1 MNIER
6 RRFIAGLGGVAV
18 AAPLLAACSSGTD
31 KQTTAATSTTGAGTG
46 PGTAPKPMIPEPPTG
61 APGTLVSQEPIETG
75 ITGARA
81 WRIRYISRDVN
92 DVAQEASGLVIAP
105 KDRGENR
112 PIFTWCH
119 GTTGLGDAACP
130 SAQPDPARELITY
143 FTPEATQ
150 QIDYGVPGLQGFID
164 DGWVVCATD
173 YQGLGTPGLHQ
184 YTVNI
189 TNARDAV
196 YMARAARTL
205 DVGAGTVLGCGGW
218 SQGGGAA
225 AAVAELEPADFGDL
239 KLIGTVPMSP
249 GVGNIALENP
259 ASVTAA
265 LTDPNI
271 PPDSH
276 LVMVLAGTWAANSSK
291 LQLSQA
297 FTPLG
302 VEILEKAWNNQP
314 VHHLNDTIAR
324 MFKLK
329 GAVLN
334 PNPPNFGEWKEAI
347 DAGSAAQK
355 KPVAPVLVCIDSFD
369 NGTVVPVPWQTAYVE
384 AARKLGGT
392 VETRDYPK
400 DDHFSLPQSCV
411 GDARAWLNSLRG

>member
-1 MNIER
+1 VDIER
-6 RRFIAGLGGVAV
+6 RTFIAGLGGVAV
-18 AAPLLAACSSGTD
+18 AAPLLAACSRGDDTG
-31 KQTTAATSTTGAGTG
+31 KTVGAAPAGAAPTA
-46 PGTAPKPMIPEPPTG
+46 KPMIPEPAKGKP
-61 APGTLVSQEPIETG
+61 ASLVSQERIDTS

-81 WRIRYISRDVN
+81 WRVRYISRDVN
-92 DVAQEASGLVIAP
+92 DVAHEASGLVIAP
-105 KDRGENR
+105 DAAGQDR

-143 FTPEATQ
+143 FEPRATQ
-150 QIDYGVPGLQGFID
+150 QIDFGVPGMQGFID

-173 YQGLGTPGLHQ
+173 YQGLGTPGMHQ

-196 YMARAARTL
+196 YLARAARQL
-205 DVGAGTVLGCGGW
+205 DAGAGTTLGCAGW

-225 AAVAELEPADFGDL
+225 AAVAELEPQDYGDL
-239 KLIGTVPMSP
+239 RLIGTVPMSP
-249 GVGNIALENP
+249 GVGKIALENP
-259 ASVTAA
+259 ASITAA
-265 LTDPNI
+265 LTNPTV

-276 LVMVLAGTWAANSSK
+276 LVMVLAGTYAANHSA

-302 VEILEKAWNNQP
+302 VEIIETAWNIQP
-314 VHHLNDTIAR
+314 VHHLNDVIAR
-324 MFKLK
+324 MFRLK

-334 PNPPNFGEWKEAI
+334 PDPPNFGEWKDAI

-355 KPVAPVLVCIDSFD
+355 KPVAPVLVCIDTFD
-369 NGTVVPVPWQTAYVE
+369 NGTVVPVSWQRAYVD
-384 AARKLGGT
+384 AVKALGGSI
-392 VETRDYPK
+392 EIREYPK
-400 DDHFSLPQSCV
+400 DDHFSLPPSCV
-411 GDARAWLNSLRG
+411 GDARTWLNTLRG

>member
-1 MNIER
+1 MDTER
-6 RRFIAGLGGVAV
+6 RRVERRTFLAGLGGAAV
-18 AAPLLAACSSGTD
+18 AAPLLSACANTID
-31 KQTTAATSTTGAGTG
+31 TRVPVRADAVPTV
-46 PGTAPKPMIPEPPTG
+46 KPMIPEPAGGEPG
-61 APGTLVSQEPIETG
+61 ALLSKKPIETG

-81 WRIRYISRDVN
+81 WKIRYVSRDVN
-92 DVAQEASGLVIAP
+92 NVAHEASGLVIAP
-105 KDRGENR
+105 KARGENR
-112 PIFTWCH
+112 PILTWLH

-143 FTPEATQ
+143 FSPEATQ

-173 YQGLGTPGLHQ
+173 YQGLGTPGMHQ

-189 TNARDAV
+189 TNARDGICIAH
-196 YMARAARTL
+196 AAREL
-205 DVGAGTVLGCGGW
+205 DTGAGTMLGCAGW

-225 AAVAELEPADFGDL
+225 AAAAELEPQDYRDL

-249 GVGNIALENP
+249 GVGKIALEMP

-265 LTDPNI
+265 LTDPSI
-271 PPDSH
+271 APDSH
-276 LVMVLAGTWAANSSK
+276 LVMVLAGTYAANPTA
-291 LQLSQA
+291 LQLPQA

-302 VEILEKAWNNQP
+302 VGIIEKAWNHQP

-324 MFKLK
+324 TFRLK

-334 PNPPNFGEWKEAI
+334 PKPPNFGQWKDLI
-347 DAGSAAQK
+347 DAGSAAK
-355 KPVAPVLVCIDSFD
+355 TKPVAPVLVCIDTFD
-369 NGTVVPVPWQTAYVE
+369 NGTVVPVAWQTAYVD

-411 GDARAWLNSLRG
+411 GDARAWLNKLRG